1 MLRIYWHC
9 SSGSDCSPHSN
20 TDLDLVKVKSK
31 EIAFFLLMKVITVKS
46 KAIVFYLD
54 ESDISSLFSFSANV
68 LSLENPPMSE
78 CVRKQMVL

>member
-1 MLRIYWHC
+1 MLRRYWHC

-46 KAIVFYLD
+46 KAIVF
-54 ESDISSLFSFSANV
+54 ISMRVISFPFSFPANV